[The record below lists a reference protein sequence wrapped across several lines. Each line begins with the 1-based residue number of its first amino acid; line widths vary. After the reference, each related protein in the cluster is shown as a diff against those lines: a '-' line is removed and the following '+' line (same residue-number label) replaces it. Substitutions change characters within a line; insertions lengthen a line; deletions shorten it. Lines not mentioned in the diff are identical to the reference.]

1 MLEQMVKAIID
12 KVIANDRPHL
22 KLPAVV
28 FARVDTAKKLSET
41 YEVRELVIHN
51 DDSGTSFRGR
61 ITAPW
66 YEYRLA
72 VLDRFGN
79 ADEAFPPLPGIKSKT
94 QFQSGAVVAVSL
106 PYGDLTPAIIGEVK
120 L

>member
-1 MLEQMVKAIID
+1 MLEQMLAAVLKKSVAAD
-12 KVIANDRPHL
+12 YPHL

-28 FARVDTAKKLSET
+28 YARVTSATKLSET
-41 YEVRELVIHN
+41 YEYLDIEVVHDATEA
-51 DDSGTSFRGR
+51 FRGKVSL
-61 ITAPW
+61 PW
-66 YEYRLA
+66 YKYTLT

-79 ADEAFPPLPGIKSKT
+79 DDPGFPPIPGIESKK
-94 QFQSGAVVAVSL
+94 QFDTGAIVAIAL